1 MARLCLYGRVLAFRH
16 RQHFFQIKRCQI
28 VAMVAPCHYG
38 INNIQTPTTVPTP
51 HGQYDEFVILT
62 TGNKIFNFSRICVGL

>member
-38 INNIQTPTTVPTP
+38 IDNTYQTLTTVPTT
-51 HGQYDEFVILT
+51 HGQYD
-62 TGNKIFNFSRICVGL
+62 GLY